1 MVYGQQC
8 MAVDGYLNVIG
19 ENNYLGYLVFLVQ
32 RYIMKLS
39 KLFKIIKEV
48 NNMKRLSVL
57 TIGACILC
65 GCSTSTQ
72 KADTTTTAKTTAQTT
87 SVAKVTKSID
97 YDAILKGDFS
107 SVAGKWRNKAGFEI
121 EFDNKGIV
129 TKGARILEFKT
140 QNGIL
145 YAQIALEQG
154 SGYALNFVPKGT
166 VIPKEIFHDGTDPSD
181 SNRDRLFGAQAQPSV
196 KNFDPYYRVGE

>member
-1 MVYGQQC
+1 
-8 MAVDGYLNVIG
+8 
-19 ENNYLGYLVFLVQ
+19 
-32 RYIMKLS
+32 MK
-39 KLFKIIKEV
+39 KI
-48 NNMKRLSVL
+48 SVL
-57 TIGACILC
+57 TLSALVLC
-65 GCSTSTQ
+65 GCAVTL
-72 KADTTTTAKTTAQTT
+72 KKEETTTAKTSAQAITT
-87 SVAKVTKSID
+87 VLTTTTTKVSKAID

-107 SVAGKWRNKAGFEI
+107 SVVGKWRNKAGFEI

-154 SGYALNFVPKGT
+154 SGFALNFVPKGV